1 MNSIVTENKLQL
13 NTKMYGFKKEA
24 TNSIKGTDD
33 KENSQK
39 IIQLFENG
47 IEVVQFYA
55 RVSPETV

>member
-1 MNSIVTENKLQL
+1 
-13 NTKMYGFKKEA
+13 MYGFKKEA

-47 IEVVQFYA
+47 IEVV
-55 RVSPETV
+55 